1 MSPTGRCR
9 CSWSACWCRAATRR
23 RFPGG
28 YEDDLIS
35 LAFAF
40 ENLMLAARA
49 EGLGSV
55 PITAFQ
61 RFEKDRLREILG
73 MPAEIDPAIV
83 TPLGYPE
90 AFPTGLAPALKRN
103 FRPWKA
109 LVHDD
114 RWGAA
119 REQGDARRP
128 EARPRPR
135 RGRRPPVGRAAALV
149 ARRRRASGAPTAPR
163 GWKGTLMVVTTIG
176 HLAEAAWHHPDLRVG
191 YARGGGDA
199 SPATTPAAI
208 TERDLALARRSR
220 RWSPGGRAT
229 RTGPLSGTPDDP
241 RFAYLAHDD

>member
-1 MSPTGRCR
+1 MEITEAIRKRRAVRSYTDRPVDDATVDRLLRLALRAPTGGGQQA
-9 CSWSACWCRAATRR
+9 WSILVARDPEVRLGIADLIIAGGATYFAMMRPQKDATDEEHAAWARDYAETVMSTYRQVPVFVVGLLVPR
-23 RFPGG
+23 GYPEGFPGG

-40 ENLMLAARA
+40 ENLMLSARA

-73 MPAEIDPAIV
+73 LPAEIDPAIV

-119 REQGDARRP
+119 RE
-128 EARPRPR
+128 
-135 RGRRPPVGRAAALV
+135 
-149 ARRRRASGAPTAPR
+149 
-163 GWKGTLMVVTTIG
+163 
-176 HLAEAAWHHPDLRVG
+176 
-191 YARGGGDA
+191 
-199 SPATTPAAI
+199 
-208 TERDLALARRSR
+208 
-220 RWSPGGRAT
+220 
-229 RTGPLSGTPDDP
+229 
-241 RFAYLAHDD
+241 

>member
-1 MSPTGRCR
+1 MDDATLDGLLRLALRAPSGGGQQAWSLLVARDPEVRSGIAELIIAGGATYFGMMRPQKDATDEEHAAWAREYAEGVMSSYRQVPVFVVGLLVPRGYPEG
-9 CSWSACWCRAATRR
+9 
-23 RFPGG
+23 FPGG

-49 EGLGSV
+49 EGLGTV

-73 MPAEIDPAIV
+73 LPAEIDPAIV
-83 TPLGYPE
+83 SPVGYPE

-119 REQGDARRP
+119 RE
-128 EARPRPR
+128 
-135 RGRRPPVGRAAALV
+135 
-149 ARRRRASGAPTAPR
+149 
-163 GWKGTLMVVTTIG
+163 
-176 HLAEAAWHHPDLRVG
+176 
-191 YARGGGDA
+191 
-199 SPATTPAAI
+199 
-208 TERDLALARRSR
+208 
-220 RWSPGGRAT
+220 
-229 RTGPLSGTPDDP
+229 
-241 RFAYLAHDD
+241 

>member
-1 MSPTGRCR
+1 MEISEAIRKRRAVRSYTDRPVDDATLDGLLRLALRAPSGGGQQAWSLIVVRDPEVRLAIAELIIAGGATYFAMMRPQRDATDEEHAAWAREYAETVMSSYRQVPVFVVGLLVPRGYPEG
-9 CSWSACWCRAATRR
+9 
-23 RFPGG
+23 FPGG

-55 PITAFQ
+55 PITAFH

-73 MPAEIDPAIV
+73 LPAEIDPAIV

-119 REQGDARRP
+119 RE
-128 EARPRPR
+128 
-135 RGRRPPVGRAAALV
+135 
-149 ARRRRASGAPTAPR
+149 
-163 GWKGTLMVVTTIG
+163 
-176 HLAEAAWHHPDLRVG
+176 
-191 YARGGGDA
+191 
-199 SPATTPAAI
+199 
-208 TERDLALARRSR
+208 
-220 RWSPGGRAT
+220 
-229 RTGPLSGTPDDP
+229 
-241 RFAYLAHDD
+241 